1 MIYLH
6 FYFQNLVDYKAIC
19 WLYYSLLHMLLMPRK
34 TTSKVMYTLAILMG
48 AGRGGG
54 GVEMTTKS
62 MLASNLQKMKM

>member
-48 AGRGGG
+48 AGG
-54 GVEMTTKS
+54 MTTKS
-62 MLASNLQKMKM
+62 MLASNLQKMKT